1 MARDGRDPFEGLRLD
16 DTFVRSARF
25 IEPSADERVAASGE
39 AARGRCR
46 VEPVRSKGQRVFYRW
61 MWAPGSP
68 RRRRT
73 TRLVAFLTL
82 LAGMAGL
89 GLFLLRNN
97 PRTAVVSA
105 PAPSA
110 GTPVRMHEPAPGGP
124 PAAAGPPATSPAVLS
139 ARAQRFVLE
148 PTLLSGLRPG
158 DCLLWAPDS
167 AREATP
173 AKVGC
178 DQPHLDQVTGVVDLA
193 APFPGWP
200 GRPALD
206 AATARD
212 CVAAARALFGD
223 AGGVPGLRIASIYPE
238 ESAWQAGT
246 HALVCTVRAD
256 DLRPRVG
263 PAPAVGLP
271 T

>member
-1 MARDGRDPFEGLRLD
+1 MARDGRDPFEGLHLD

-25 IEPSADERVAASGE
+25 IEPSADERLAASGE

-61 MWAPGSP
+61 MWTPGSP
-68 RRRRT
+68 RRRRA

-97 PRTAVVSA
+97 PRAAVVSA

-110 GTPVRMHEPAPGGP
+110 GTPVRMQEPGLADS
-124 PAAAGPPATSPAVLS
+124 AAAASPATSPAVLS
-139 ARAQRFVLE
+139 VPAQRFVLE
-148 PTLLSGLRPG
+148 PTLLGELRPG

-167 AREATP
+167 AHEVTP

-212 CVAAARALFGD
+212 CVAAARAIFGD
-223 AGGVPGLRIASIYPE
+223 TGSVPGLKVASIYPE

-263 PAPAVGLP
+263 PAPVVGLP